1 MLKPLDLFAVFCYM
15 IGWAETQT
23 VTNDRLT
30 SRKEKEFETGQ
41 TQRLQLCFLLMRK
54 TQQNTCFC

>member
-1 MLKPLDLFAVFCYM
+1 MT
-15 IGWAETQT
+15 GWAETQT

-30 SRKEKEFETGQ
+30 GRKEKEFEIGQ